1 MRRTTRFRQLVEA
14 PEILILPGAHDALSL
29 KLVEKAGFQA
39 AACGGYSA
47 TASLIGQPDVGQL
60 GMSEMAEMYARLC
73 DSTDIPLLADA
84 DTGYGGPTNV
94 ARMMRSYE
102 RAGIAAVFIEDQVS
116 PKRCGHMDGKAVIP
130 ASEMVEKLKA
140 ALDARQDEALIV
152 MARTDARAVDGL
164 DAAIER
170 AELYREA
177 GADLLF
183 VEAPLTV
190 EEMRRVCSEIAG
202 PCLAN
207 NVEGGKTPLLPAKTL
222 EEMGFAAVTWPV
234 SATYTIAQ
242 ALGELYATLKR
253 DGTTAAMANRML
265 NFDTFNELIGLPAL
279 RQRESD
285 WQNEAQDLV
294 EGFGEQAETD

>member
-1 MRRTTRFRQLVEA
+1 MSPALMRA
-14 PEILILPGAHDALSL
+14 
-29 KLVEKAGFQA
+29 
-39 AACGGYSA
+39 
-47 TASLIGQPDVGQL
+47 
-60 GMSEMAEMYARLC
+60 
-73 DSTDIPLLADA
+73 
-84 DTGYGGPTNV
+84 
-94 ARMMRSYE
+94 YE
-102 RAGIAAVFIEDQVS
+102 RAGVAAVFIEDQVS
-116 PKRCGHMDGKAVIP
+116 PKRCGHMEGKRVIP

-207 NVEGGKTPLLPAKTL
+207 NVEGGKTPLLPAETL

-234 SATYTIAQ
+234 SATYAIAQ
-242 ALGELYATLKR
+242 ALGELYATLEARRHHRGHGQPHAELRCLQRADRPARPAPARERLAERSPGSGGGLRRTGR
-253 DGTTAAMANRML
+253 DGL
-265 NFDTFNELIGLPAL
+265 G
-279 RQRESD
+279 RQ
-285 WQNEAQDLV
+285 AQD
-294 EGFGEQAETD
+294 

>member
-1 MRRTTRFRQLVEA
+1 
-14 PEILILPGAHDALSL
+14 
-29 KLVEKAGFQA
+29 
-39 AACGGYSA
+39 
-47 TASLIGQPDVGQL
+47 
-60 GMSEMAEMYARLC
+60 
-73 DSTDIPLLADA
+73 
-84 DTGYGGPTNV
+84 
-94 ARMMRSYE
+94 
-102 RAGIAAVFIEDQVS
+102 
-116 PKRCGHMDGKAVIP
+116 MDGKAVIP

-265 NFDTFNELIGLPAL
+265 NFDAFNELIGLPAL

>member
-1 MRRTTRFRQLVEA
+1 MRRTTRFRQLIDA
-14 PEILILPGAHDALSL
+14 PEILMLPGAHDALSL
-29 KLVEKAGFQA
+29 KLAEKAGFQA
-39 AACGGYSA
+39 ATCGGYSA

-60 GMSEMAEMYARLC
+60 GMTEMAEMYARLC
-73 DSTDIPLLADA
+73 DRTDIPLLADA
-84 DTGYGGPTNV
+84 DTGFGGPTNV
-94 ARMMRSYE
+94 ARMMRAYE

-116 PKRCGHMDGKAVIP
+116 PKRCGHMDGKRVIP
-130 ASEMVEKLKA
+130 ANEMVEKLKA
-140 ALDARQDEALIV
+140 ALDARIDHDLIV

-177 GADLLF
+177 GADVLF
-183 VEAPLTV
+183 VEAPISV
-190 EEMRRVCSEIAG
+190 EELRRVCSEIAA

-207 NVEGGKTPLLPAKTL
+207 NVEGGKTPVLPARQL

-234 SATYTIAQ
+234 AATYTLTQ
-242 ALGELYATLKR
+242 ALMELYATLRR

-265 NFDTFNELIGLPAL
+265 NFDAFNELIGLPAL
-279 RQRESD
+279 RDRETE